1 VDVVPGHASV
11 MSPKRTTLVTAV
23 RQSRRSLNL
32 SRSDEGE
39 SVVLRCAP
47 QIIAAVA
54 AVFKTYVRA
63 E

>member
-1 VDVVPGHASV
+1 VDIVPGHPGV
-11 MSPKRTTLVTAV
+11 VSPRRGTLVTAV

-47 QIIAAVA
+47 QVVAAVA
-54 AVFKTYVRA
+54 SVFRSYVRTV
-63 E
+63 